1 MRKLIFTF
9 IFALIAGTACASL
22 IIKGQIQVKNL
33 NVNNSSSGGGSGSP
47 TGAFELEQSEGLM
60 ELEQSEGVLL
70 YE

>member
-22 IIKGQIQVKNL
+22 VIKGQMQVKNL
-33 NVNNSSSGGGSGSP
+33 QVNNSSSQGGGSI